1 MKLFKKTFSM
11 YVLLSILGVV
21 CIGLGCGI
29 SVFELSEY
37 KVADYRTSPAD
48 PSLPQLKSEVVTL
61 EAPLSGSEL
70 FKLDATYWTIN
81 GYDIQY
87 DNTLTDKV
95 IIEITAPEDF
105 YSISLQKADMQ
116 QENYY
121 YLECTVDE
129 FALMRFSL
137 GLAKQGYIPDN
148 YPPAEVTLIMSET
161 QAKNFKLNEMR
172 DKSNALEQSYQEEIR
187 MQQEHYN
194 EQLNEVHA
202 QYNEQLQMTQEQHSE
217 QIQSI
222 NQQHE
227 EQLQAVRE
235 QYEEQLQAVH
245 EQYEEQLMLK
255 EEKIHNLQ
263 QQLNDVR
270 SSLQ

>member
-37 KVADYRTSPAD
+37 KVADYRAVSPND
-48 PSLPQLKSEVVTL
+48 SLPQLKSEVITL
-61 EAPLSGSEL
+61 EAPLSGNEP
-70 FKLDATYWTIN
+70 FKLDASSWYMN

-87 DNTLTDKV
+87 DNSLTDKV
-95 IIEITAPEDF
+95 IIEVTAPEDF

-121 YLECTVDE
+121 YLDVTIDE
-129 FALMRFSL
+129 FSLMRFAL
-137 GLAKQGYIPDN
+137 GLAKQGYIPEN
-148 YPPAEVTLIMSET
+148 CPPAEVKLIMSET
-161 QAKNFKLNEMR
+161 NAKNFKLNQQR
-172 DKSNALEQSYQEEIR
+172 DEVNALEQSYQDELQT
-187 MQQEHYN
+187 QQEHYN
-194 EQLNEVHA
+194 EQLNEVHT
-202 QYNEQLQMTQEQHSE
+202 QYDEQLQMTQEQHAE
-217 QIQSI
+217 QIQNL

-235 QYEEQLQAVH
+235 QYEEQL
-245 EQYEEQLMLK
+245 MLK
-255 EEKIHNLQ
+255 EDEIHNLQ